1 MAKKSF
7 FSKIFGIKKSSGK
20 TDVKSLKEK
29 IEKNPKDIKAI
40 LKLGDFYYSKSKKQ
54 KALEYYTRAADL
66 CIDDGFIN
74 KGIAIIKKVTSI
86 QTKDP
91 KIYQKLAEL
100 YMRQNLFGEAI
111 LQLQKVLELDPNN
124 ESAKATLEKLRD
136 TSKEQ
141 ATIIDALRAD
151 REVQIAAE
159 QSTSPEDIIREAKE
173 QIRKQI
179 TEDDV
184 TEHYDLGVA
193 YMEMELYESAIEEFG
208 LTLNNPDY
216 FEDSIRLIY
225 ESFFA
230 LDRMQDAVAYYESL
244 LDRTNLSPLQ
254 KEIIRYH
261 IAMAYEDSL
270 ETEKALEI
278 YEDLLERG
286 YPKPDLLIQRIEK
299 LKSSSNLGSI
309 TQ

>member
-1 MAKKSF
+1 LAKKSF
-7 FSKIFGIKKSSGK
+7 FGRIFGIKKSSGK

-40 LKLGDFYYSKSKKQ
+40 LKLGDFYYSKRKKQ
-54 KALEYYTRAADL
+54 KALEYYSQAADL
-66 CIDDGFIN
+66 CIEDGFIN
-74 KGIAIIKKVTSI
+74 KGIAIIKKITSI

-111 LQLQKVLELDPNN
+111 LQLQKVLELDPEN
-124 ESAKATLEKLRD
+124 EEAKATLEKLSN

-141 ATIIDALRAD
+141 ATIIDALKAD
-151 REVQIAAE
+151 REVQLAAT
-159 QSTSPEDIIREAKE
+159 QATNPEDILKEAKE

-179 TEDDV
+179 TDEDV

-208 LTLNNPDY
+208 ITLNNPDY

-230 LDRMQDAVAYYESL
+230 LDRMQEAVVYYESL
-244 LDRTNLSPLQ
+244 LSRTNLSPLQ
-254 KEIIRYH
+254 KEIIRFH
-261 IAMAYEDSL
+261 IGMAYEDSL
-270 ETEKALEI
+270 ETEKALGI

-286 YPKPDLLIQRIEK
+286 YPKPDLLMQRIEK
-299 LKSSSNLGSI
+299 LKHS
-309 TQ
+309 

>member
-7 FSKIFGIKKSSGK
+7 FGRIFGIKKSSGK

-29 IEKNPKDIKAI
+29 IDKNPKDIKAI
-40 LKLGDFYYSKSKKQ
+40 LKLGDHYYSKRKKQ
-54 KALEYYTRAADL
+54 KALEYYSQAADL
-66 CIDDGFIN
+66 CIEDGFIN
-74 KGIAIIKKVTSI
+74 KGIAIIKKITSI

-91 KIYQKLAEL
+91 QIYQKLAEL

-111 LQLQKVLELDPNN
+111 LQLQKVLELDPDN
-124 ESAKATLEKLRD
+124 EEAKATLEKLST
-136 TSKEQ
+136 TSEEQ
-141 ATIIDALRAD
+141 ATIIEALRAD
-151 REVQIAAE
+151 REVQIAAT
-159 QSTSPEDIIREAKE
+159 QATNPEDILKEAKE

-179 TEDDV
+179 TDEDV

-208 LTLNNPDY
+208 ITLNNPDY

-230 LDRMQDAVAYYESL
+230 LDRMQEAVAYYESL
-244 LDRTNLSPLQ
+244 LSRTNLSPLQ
-254 KEIIRYH
+254 KEIIRFH
-261 IAMAYEDSL
+261 IGMAYEDSL

-286 YPKPDLLIQRIEK
+286 YPKPDLLMQRIEK
-299 LKSSSNLGSI
+299 LKHS
-309 TQ
+309 

>member
-7 FSKIFGIKKSSGK
+7 FGRIFGIKKSSGK

-40 LKLGDFYYSKSKKQ
+40 LKLGDFYYSKRKKQ
-54 KALEYYTRAADL
+54 KALEYYSQAADL
-66 CIDDGFIN
+66 CIEDGFIN
-74 KGIAIIKKVTSI
+74 KGIAIIKKITSI

-111 LQLQKVLELDPNN
+111 LQLQKVLELDPEN
-124 ESAKATLEKLRD
+124 EEAKATLEKLSN

-141 ATIIDALRAD
+141 ATIIDALKAD
-151 REVQIAAE
+151 REVQLAAT
-159 QSTSPEDIIREAKE
+159 QATNPEDILKEAKE

-179 TEDDV
+179 TDEDV

-208 LTLNNPDY
+208 ITLNNPDY

-230 LDRMQDAVAYYESL
+230 LDRMQEAVVYYESL
-244 LDRTNLSPLQ
+244 LSRTNLSPLQ
-254 KEIIRYH
+254 KEIIRFH
-261 IAMAYEDSL
+261 IGMAYEDSL
-270 ETEKALEI
+270 ETEKALGI

-286 YPKPDLLIQRIEK
+286 YPKPDLLMQRIEK
-299 LKSSSNLGSI
+299 LKHS
-309 TQ
+309 